1 MVNRNCLSLFLVT
14 VLSVSNI
21 VAQDEGDLKKKRFDN
36 CLLHEVDGRIWLQK
50 PMVYLGMWGVMA
62 TPPFCLSKDLT
73 TRFASLVSNV
83 NGEDKHSAQRFY
95 CSDEVLREQKGH
107 LILVSMNAGMRAIYD
122 EQAEEIE
129 RTQRIVRPEYYE
141 IVETEMITAEFVGAD
156 WIGAWRRVDESLKEI
171 VTESQTAPSKEKIK
185 RLAAAVEKGN
195 SALNAMIQAKPSDNF
210 QTLVGKVDPNARI
223 VQTFA
228 RGVTYRWQE
237 WLEKFSTRLGIKI
250 NNPLPEKPKL
260 WIALEVL
267 ADSKSVAEFKSAKE
281 KIPQESLELLYS
293 FELGQK
299 VRALEIGQ
307 TKNYKFETLRASA
320 EEMLPEVR
328 ESEERSDSP
337 PETTQKE
344 TIKEFGLI
352 LRPVEETVLAEKQIL
367 LGLEIESISDKH
379 DDIGLQTGDIII
391 YYERVNDVVMGWNN
405 LSWQTRILT
414 NRIKHRIKQGSKLR
428 IIRNNQIVN
437 LPANGKQ

>member
-1 MVNRNCLSLFLVT
+1 MVNRNFLSLFLII
-14 VLSVSNI
+14 VLSVGN
-21 VAQDEGDLKKKRFDN
+21 VAITNEGDLKKKRFDN

-73 TRFASLVSNV
+73 TRFAPLVSNV
-83 NGEDKHSAQRFY
+83 NDEDKHSAQRFY
-95 CSDEVLREQKGH
+95 CSDEVLCEQKGH
-107 LILVSMNAGMRAIYD
+107 LILVSMNAGMRAVYD
-122 EQAEEIE
+122 KQAEEVD
-129 RTQRIVRPEYYE
+129 RTQRVVRPEYYK
-141 IVETEMITAEFVGAD
+141 IVETDMVTAEFVSAD
-156 WIGAWRRVDESLKEI
+156 WIEAWRTVDEALQEI
-171 VTESQTAPSKEKIK
+171 VTESKTVPGKEKRE
-185 RLAAAVEKGN
+185 RLSVIFEKGRR
-195 SALNAMIQAKPSDNF
+195 ALNTMIQAKPSEDF
-210 QTLVGKVDPNARI
+210 QTLVSRFDPDSRI
-223 VQTFA
+223 VHTFA

-237 WLEKFSTRLGIKI
+237 WLERFAARMGIKLRD
-250 NNPLPEKPKL
+250 PLPAKPKL

-281 KIPQESLELLYS
+281 KIPQESLELFYG

-307 TKNYKFETLRASA
+307 TKSYKFETLRASA
-320 EEMLPEVR
+320 EEMLPEVL

-379 DDIGLQTGDIII
+379 DDIGFQTGDIII

-414 NRIKHRIKQGSKLR
+414 NRIKQGFKLR

>member
-36 CLLHEVDGRIWLQK
+36 CLLHEVDGRIWLQHQI
-50 PMVYLGMWGVMA
+50 VHLGMVGVA
-62 TPPFCLSKDLT
+62 FTPPFCLSEDLAT
-73 TRFASLVSNV
+73 KFKPLASKVT
-83 NGEDKHSAQRFY
+83 G
-95 CSDEVLREQKGH
+95 SDEQLERRYHSFDQVFRKQKGH
-107 LILVSMNAGMRAIYD
+107 LILVSTNVRMRAVYD
-122 EQAEEIE
+122 KQAEEVD
-129 RTQRIVRPEYYE
+129 RTQGVVRPEYYE
-141 IVETEMITAEFVGAD
+141 IVETDMVTAEYVSAD
-156 WIGAWRRVDESLKEI
+156 WIEAWRTVDEALQEI
-171 VTESQTAPSKEKIK
+171 VTESQTVPGKEKRK
-185 RLAAAVEKGN
+185 RLSAILEKG
-195 SALNAMIQAKPSDNF
+195 SRALNTMIQAKPSEDF
-210 QTLVGKVDPNARI
+210 QTLVSRFDPDLRI

-237 WLEKFSTRLGIKI
+237 WLEKFAARMGIKLR
-250 NNPLPEKPKL
+250 NPLPAKPKL

-267 ADSKSVAEFKSAKE
+267 ANSESLAEFRAAKLKVPPE
-281 KIPQESLELLYS
+281 KFDLLYDTD
-293 FELGQK
+293 LGRK
-299 VRALEIGQ
+299 IWALEAGH
-307 TKNYKFETLRASA
+307 TEDYKFETLRASA
-320 EEMLPEVR
+320 KEILPDVR
-328 ESEERSDSP
+328 KSEERFDSLL
-337 PETTQKE
+337 EASQRE
-344 TIKEFGLI
+344 TIEELGLV
-352 LRPVEETVLAEKQIL
+352 LRPVRENVLAEKQIL